1 MTAQETPS
9 AARIAPAL
17 FRWQQGIGD
26 GDLDRIASAF
36 TADALFQG
44 LRPHHSIG
52 RSGVVAYYD
61 SQPVPLTVEYDVLRA
76 HDLGDDA
83 VVAYLAAVFHL
94 EGRDDIAT
102 HLTLV
107 FEREDDGELLISHYH
122 VSRVD

>member
-1 MTAQETPS
+1 MTAQTTAA

-17 FRWQQGIGD
+17 TRWQQGIGA

-36 TADALFQG
+36 TTDALFQG
-44 LRPHHSIG
+44 LRPEHSIG
-52 RSGVVAYYD
+52 RAGVVEYYA

-83 VVAYLAAVFHL
+83 VVAYLGAVFHL
-94 EGRDDIAT
+94 EGREDVAT

-107 FEREDDGELLISHYH
+107 FDHSADDLLISHYH
-122 VSRVD
+122 VSRVN

>member
-1 MTAQETPS
+1 MTAHTTAA

-17 FRWQQGIGD
+17 TRWQQGIGA

-36 TADALFQG
+36 TTDALFQG
-44 LRPHHSIG
+44 LRPEHSIG
-52 RSGVVAYYD
+52 RAGVVAYYD

-83 VVAYLAAVFHL
+83 VVAYLEALFHL
-94 EGRDDIAT
+94 EGRDDIVT

-107 FEREDDGELLISHYH
+107 FEREADDLLISHYH